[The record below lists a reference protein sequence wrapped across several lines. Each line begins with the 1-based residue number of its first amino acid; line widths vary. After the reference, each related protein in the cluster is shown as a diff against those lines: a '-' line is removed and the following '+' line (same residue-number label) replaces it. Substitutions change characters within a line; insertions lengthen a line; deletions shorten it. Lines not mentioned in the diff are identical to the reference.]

1 MTFWIF
7 AVAMSLAAAAFLL
20 VPGYLFRR
28 HQALGDRKAA
38 NLLIFEERVAE
49 YDAILANNE
58 INQEEYE
65 SFLLELKRDLL
76 TDAAGDPAAGVPAAG
91 DPAVGALAGDKKIG
105 RLPLAFALIVP
116 LFAFVAY
123 SDLGLSWGAINDVA
137 LAESLRA
144 DSPHD
149 QAAMGDNVEKL
160 AERLKSQP
168 ENFEGWYML
177 GRSYLN
183 MGRYDEA
190 AAAFAHLLETFTED
204 HSLFAFYA
212 EALYMADGRVVTP
225 RVAKAIED
233 TLALN
238 PHDITM
244 LEIKALGAYQRN
256 ERREA
261 IGLFQRALAA
271 GADGERAD
279 LINRAIVR
287 IQEDLG
293 DAPMMAEA
301 PETTLANAPT
311 DMAALASI
319 PTPAETKDV
328 PVAAVRTI
336 KVLVEVA
343 DSVSMPAS
351 TPVFVFARAVSG
363 PPMPLAVQRMTRAD
377 LPTLVTLDES
387 MAMMPG
393 MGLANFDNVQ
403 VVARISASGIA
414 NAGPNDYQALSGT
427 IDVTTETDVIKLNI
441 SKQVKDF

>member
-7 AVAMSLAAAAFLL
+7 AVAMSLAATAFVL
-20 VPGYLFRR
+20 VPSYLFRR
-28 HQALGDRKAA
+28 QQALGDRKAE
-38 NLLIFEERVAE
+38 NVLIFEERVTD
-49 YDAILANNE
+49 YDTMLGNQE
-58 INQEEYE
+58 INQEQYE

-76 TDAAGDPAAGVPAAG
+76 SDAAGLPATDESDAG
-91 DPAVGALAGDKKIG
+91 DYKIG
-105 RLPLAFALIVP
+105 RLPLVFALIVP
-116 LFAFVAY
+116 LFAFIAY
-123 SDLGLSWGAINDVA
+123 SDLGFSWGAINDVA

-168 ENFEGWYML
+168 DNHDGWYML

-183 MGRYDEA
+183 MGRFDDA

-212 EALYMADGRVVTP
+212 EALYMAADRVVTP
-225 RVAKAIED
+225 RVAEAIED

-244 LEIKALGAYQRN
+244 LEIKALGSYQRG
-256 ERREA
+256 ELREA

-271 GADGERAD
+271 GAEGERGD
-279 LINRAIVR
+279 LINRAIVG

-293 DAPMMAEA
+293 DAPMMAEDPAVSSA
-301 PETTLANAPT
+301 PIETTNITQITQTRLAT
-311 DMAALASI
+311 QD
-319 PTPAETKDV
+319 
-328 PVAAVRTI
+328 VAAVAGRTI

-343 DSVSMPAS
+343 DSVSMPAN

-403 VVARISASGIA
+403 VVARISASGTA
-414 NAGPNDYQALSGT
+414 NAGPDDYQALSDP